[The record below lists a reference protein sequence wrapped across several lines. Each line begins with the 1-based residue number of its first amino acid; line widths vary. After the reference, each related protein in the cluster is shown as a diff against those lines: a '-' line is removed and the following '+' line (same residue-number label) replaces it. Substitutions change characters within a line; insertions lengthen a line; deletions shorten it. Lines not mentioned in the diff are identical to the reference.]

1 MPRVIQN
8 VRQMLKEH
16 DAIDQDQLITV
27 NFNQWDA
34 SSVNML
40 VNCFTKTTVGQEW
53 LEVQED
59 VFFRIAD
66 IVSSAGAD
74 FAFPSTTLY
83 PAPVVAD
90 EPASDESA
98 SESDGPNQRMG
109 QASS

>member
-1 MPRVIQN
+1 
-8 VRQMLKEH
+8 MLSEH
-16 DAIDQDQLITV
+16 DGIDQAQSINV

-53 LEVQED
+53 LEIQQD
-59 VFFRIAD
+59 VFFRIAE

-90 EPASDESA
+90 QPDNASK
-98 SESDGPNQRMG
+98 SDGPNQLMR